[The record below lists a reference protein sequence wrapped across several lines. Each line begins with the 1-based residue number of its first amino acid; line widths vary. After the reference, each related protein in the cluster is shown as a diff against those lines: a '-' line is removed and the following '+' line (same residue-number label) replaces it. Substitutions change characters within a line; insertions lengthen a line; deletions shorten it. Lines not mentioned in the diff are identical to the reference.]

1 MPLSRR
7 RGEGGEAP
15 VNVPLRERLIFFSP
29 KGGVFPV
36 FFFYYTVSKSTQGF
50 AGEAPI
56 FLSFLVL

>member
-1 MPLSRR
+1 MALVMVKVM
-7 RGEGGEAP
+7 

-36 FFFYYTVSKSTQGF
+36 FFFYYTISKSTQGF